1 MHDKF
6 RVLNRNPFEKLL
18 VPVVDHS
25 QLIFFFGTN
34 DHLGTR
40 SKLKERGIIFKNGFR
55 VDVCAFFEC
64 NPARGSTWLSDV
76 PNVFRSLTANKDADG
91 NQCKQERKM
100 YGVYRFYRPQSS
112 HSLHSSLLTMIAL
125 VIHVASDRL

>member
-25 QLIFFFGTN
+25 QLIFFLGTN

-40 SKLKERGIIFKNGFR
+40 SKLKDTGIILKNGLR

-76 PNVFRSLTANKDADG
+76 PNVFRSLTGGKDADKTQG
-91 NQCKQERKM
+91 QDERN
-100 YGVYRFYRPQSS
+100 G
-112 HSLHSSLLTMIAL
+112 LH
-125 VIHVASDRL
+125 RLN